1 MNKEQDVILV
11 TGATGQQG
19 GATARELL
27 AAGFRVAALTRNP
40 HSEKAAAL
48 AELGAEIVQGD
59 LEDEA
64 SLRQAL
70 DGKWGVFAVQTFW
83 EVGIEG
89 EARQGKFLAQLAK
102 EAGVQHFV
110 YSSVGSAHQA
120 TGIPHF
126 ESKFKVEEAIRE
138 LNFKSFVILRPVFF
152 MENLRLPDTTEAV
165 ANGSLP
171 LAMPSDRALQ
181 VIALADI
188 GRYGRLAFENHESW
202 NGQAIDIASD
212 ELTPAAMAKV
222 LSDVSGREVGHYQV
236 PLADVRAFSDD
247 YAIMF
252 EWFDALGYSADI
264 PGNAESYGL
273 QPTQFSDWAA
283 QLAW

>member
-252 EWFDALGYSADI
+252 EWFDAHGYSADI

>member
-1 MNKEQDVILV
+1 MNREQDVILV

-27 AAGFRVAALTRNP
+27 EAGFRVAALTRNP
-40 HSEKAAAL
+40 ASEKASAL

-59 LEDEA
+59 LDDEA
-64 SLRQAL
+64 SLRRAL
-70 DGKWGVFAVQTFW
+70 EGKWGVYAVQAFW
-83 EVGIEG
+83 EAGIEG
-89 EARQGKFLAQLAK
+89 EIRQGKLIAELAK

-110 YSSVGSAHQA
+110 YSSVGSAHEE

-126 ESKFKVEEAIRE
+126 ESKFEVEEAVRA
-138 LNFKSFVILRPVFF
+138 LNFPSFVILRPVFF
-152 MENLRLPDTTEAV
+152 MENLRMPDTTDAV

-171 LAMPSDRALQ
+171 IGMPSDRALQ

-212 ELTPAAMAKV
+212 ELTPADMAAV
-222 LSDVSGREVGHYQV
+222 LSDISGREIGHFQV
-236 PLADVRAFSDD
+236 PIADVRAFSDD
-247 YAIMF
+247 FALML
-252 EWFDALGYSADI
+252 EWFDAHGYSVDI
-264 PGNAESYGL
+264 PGNADRYGL
-273 QPTQFSDWAA
+273 QPTRFREWAGA
-283 QLAW
+283 LAW